1 MREMS
6 DPIGGGSSWN
16 IPQGVCCSRR
26 DRPLELP
33 GARRALHPP
42 AHLADLP
49 AGPLVVMCGH
59 GERAMSAASI
69 LQRADRT
76 DVAVLDG
83 GPADWMRQAAGGGL
97 ETGR

>member
-1 MREMS
+1 MLELR
-6 DPIGGGSSWN
+6 DPIGGGLSWN

-26 DRPLELP
+26 NRPLELP

-42 AHLADLP
+42 AHLAELP

-69 LQRADRT
+69 LERAGRAD
-76 DVAVLDG
+76 VALLDG
-83 GPADWMRQAAGGGL
+83 GPAEWVQASGRPL